1 MRKTL
6 IALSVLGFG
15 IEIVDE
21 LNDWLNLLISYVI
34 TGKELVYA

>member
-1 MRKTL
+1 MLCR
-6 IALSVLGFG
+6 

>member
-1 MRKTL
+1 MRQEC
-6 IALSVLGFG
+6 IAMLFV